1 MHFLKPPKGGGINRR
16 RFSQVL
22 LALCGFPPL
31 LGQRQKASASE
42 AAKAAPTS
50 RKNLDRQERLFP
62 TDLPT
67 NEWNSFPA
75 AGFSKP
81 ACGIV
86 YRRKEGPQ
94 DGMPLGSIGTGR
106 IDLKPNGT
114 FGYCTIFNSVVPQR
128 GPLDIPFLGMS
139 VADQLWLLS
148 QPRTTYGEYMF
159 SGLQTP
165 TEIHYWGHYPAADME
180 FDMPGSPVNVGI
192 RSWAPF
198 LPGDAAASNTPGAA
212 FDVHLRNST
221 KSPQTGRLVFSFPG
235 PTQGEAQIA
244 PNSPREKVPF
254 IPYGHTWLP
263 VVREKVKAQRKIV
276 KGDFSGLVVTSNQ
289 GVGYAL
295 GIAGDT
301 EVTAGGGLHDSA
313 SPYKTGQT
321 WGKIASE
328 LPKAEEQDFS
338 GSIAVKFD
346 LAPEEQKTVRFIL
359 AWYAPMWIG
368 EGSHTFTHMY
378 ATRYPNVLEVAN
390 SISRRHD
397 ELLKRV
403 LAWEEVV
410 YSAEELPV
418 WLRESLINILYLFP
432 VNSFWAAARPP
443 VGPWCKTEDGLFGLL
458 DGLVE
463 DPAIEPI
470 PDTFYANAPLV
481 YFFPD
486 LALSSLRAYKA
497 YQFANGAAVWIW
509 GGVVGAA
516 IGGYE
521 MTAGTEMAMPTPGY
535 QTTTNGPC
543 YVDVVDRY
551 LQRTGDRKILDEFYE
566 SIKRN
571 TIYTMSL
578 RSEDGPDGIISVP
591 RGNVDPMN
599 PSGPPGYHLEWFEGI
614 LWFGMTSHVG
624 GIHLANLKMAERL
637 AEKVGDKEFAQQCRS
652 WFEEGSRSME
662 EKMWSGS
669 YYLAYKDVKDKKE
682 SDNVFAY
689 QLDGEWMTQFH
700 DLGGVF
706 RADRVK
712 SALGAIRRACIDRW
726 GYGAVNLARPDGSF
740 AQGVGYGPN
749 SFFVPEVYMLAMT
762 YMYAGERDFGIE
774 LARRCVYALNVHNLL
789 TWHQPNLLR
798 ADTGDLLFG
807 SHYVQNMMLWAVPAA
822 LAGKG
827 IGPFCAEGGLVD
839 RVIRAAR
846 GV

>member
-1 MHFLKPPKGGGINRR
+1 MNRR
-16 RFSQVL
+16 RFSQL
-22 LALCGFPPL
+22 L
-31 LGQRQKASASE
+31 LGSLAVPSLAGFEATAAVGESAKTD
-42 AAKAAPTS
+42 ATK
-50 RKNLDRQERLFP
+50 KGDWDRRGQLFP
-62 TDLPT
+62 ILLPA

-75 AGFSKP
+75 AGYAKP

-86 YRRKEGPQ
+86 YRRQAGPQ
-94 DGMPLGSIGTGR
+94 DGMPLGSIDTGR
-106 IDLKPNGT
+106 LDLKTNGT
-114 FGYCTIFNSVVPQR
+114 FGYCTIFNSIVPQR

-139 VADQLWLLS
+139 VADQLWLFS

-165 TEIHYWGHYPAADME
+165 TEIHYWGHYPVADME
-180 FDMPGSPVNVGI
+180 LDMPGSPVQVGI

-198 LPGDAAASNTPGAA
+198 LPGDSATSNTPGAV
-212 FDVHLRNST
+212 FNVHLRNAT
-221 KSPQTGRLVFSFPG
+221 KSPQSGRLVFSFPG

-244 PNSPREKVPF
+244 PDSPREKVAF
-254 IPYGHTWLP
+254 SPYGHTWLP
-263 VVREKVKAQRKIV
+263 VVREKAKAQRRIV
-276 KGDFSGLVVTSNQ
+276 RGDFSGLIVTSKQ

-295 GIAGDT
+295 GVAGDA
-301 EVTAGGGLHDSA
+301 EVHGGAGLHDSA

-328 LPKAEEQDFS
+328 LPKPDEMDFS

-346 LAPEEQKTVRFIL
+346 LTPGEEKVVTFIL

-368 EGSHTFTHMY
+368 EGTHTFMHMY
-378 ATRYPNVLEVAN
+378 ATRYPTVLEVAN
-390 SISRRHD
+390 FLGRRHTD
-397 ELLKRV
+397 LLKRV
-403 LAWEEVV
+403 LAWQEVV
-410 YSAEELPV
+410 YTADDLPV

-432 VNSFWAAARPP
+432 VNSLWAATRPP
-443 VGPWCKTEDGLFGLL
+443 IGPWCRTEDGLFGLL
-458 DGLVE
+458 DGVIE
-463 DPAIEPI
+463 CPAVEPI

-486 LALSSLRAYKA
+486 LALSSLRGYKA

-516 IGGYE
+516 VGGYE

-543 YVDVVDRY
+543 YVDLVDRY
-551 LQRTGDRKILDEFYE
+551 LERTGDRNALDEFYA

-578 RSEDGPDGIISVP
+578 RSEDGADGIISVP

-599 PSGPPGYHLEWFEGI
+599 PSGPPGYHLEWFESI

-624 GIHLANLKMAERL
+624 GIHLANLKMAGRL
-637 AEKVGDKEFAQQCRS
+637 AEKVGDKDFAQQCRQ
-652 WFEEGSRSME
+652 WFEQGSASME
-662 EKMWSGS
+662 NKMWAGS
-669 YYLAYKDVKDKKE
+669 YYLAYKDEKNQKV

-700 DLGGVF
+700 SLGGVF
-706 RADRVK
+706 RGDRVK
-712 SALGAIRRACIDRW
+712 TTLATIRRACIDRW
-726 GYGAVNLARPDGSF
+726 AYGAVNVARPDGSF

-762 YMYAGERDFGIE
+762 YMYAGDRDFGLE
-774 LARRCVYALNVHNLL
+774 LARRCVYALNIHNRL
-789 TWHQPNLLR
+789 TWYQPNLLR

-807 SHYVQNMMLWAVPAA
+807 SHYVQNMMLWALPAA

-827 IGPFCAEGGLVD
+827 IGPFCARGGLVD
-839 RVIRAAR
+839 RVIQAAK
-846 GV
+846 G